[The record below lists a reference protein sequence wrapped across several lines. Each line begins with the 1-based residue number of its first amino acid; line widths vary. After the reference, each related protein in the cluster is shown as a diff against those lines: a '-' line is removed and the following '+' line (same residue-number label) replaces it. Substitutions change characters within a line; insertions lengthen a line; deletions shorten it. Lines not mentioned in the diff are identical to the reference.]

1 MAAIEQDSDRFSL
14 GQIWSDKRYRAVL
27 TQILVVAGVFFFI
40 AFLAMNAV
48 ANLEQLGKTFG
59 FGFLWEP
66 ASYDINQALIS
77 YTSRDTHFRAAV
89 VGLINT
95 GLIAVAG
102 CVFATILG
110 FTFGVLRLS
119 SNWLINRMVYC
130 YVEFTR
136 NVPVLVQIL
145 LWHGVIVTTLPHPRD
160 ALSPMEGVY
169 LSNRGFYVPAPVFES
184 GFWIVVAAFLAGIA
198 GTILFRRWAK
208 KGQAEPGQI

>member
-77 YTSRDTHFRAAV
+77 YTSREDRKSV
-89 VGLINT
+89 VKGKSVSVRVDI
-95 GLIAVAG
+95 GG
-102 CVFATILG
+102 PRILKKKK
-110 FTFGVLRLS
+110 S
-119 SNWLINRMVYC
+119 KY
-130 YVEFTR
+130 
-136 NVPVLVQIL
+136 
-145 LWHGVIVTTLPHPRD
+145 
-160 ALSPMEGVY
+160 
-169 LSNRGFYVPAPVFES
+169 
-184 GFWIVVAAFLAGIA
+184 
-198 GTILFRRWAK
+198 RR
-208 KGQAEPGQI
+208 

>member
-110 FTFGVLRLS
+110 QIGRASCRERV
-119 SNWLINRMVYC
+119 C
-130 YVEFTR
+130 QYV
-136 NVPVLVQIL
+136 
-145 LWHGVIVTTLPHPRD
+145 
-160 ALSPMEGVY
+160 
-169 LSNRGFYVPAPVFES
+169 
-184 GFWIVVAAFLAGIA
+184 
-198 GTILFRRWAK
+198 
-208 KGQAEPGQI
+208 